1 MTSSRSDLLVLTH
14 DYRSIPIP
22 EALEALRDHAGATI
36 VALNRRQVG
45 WLPWSLRRLRAH
57 RYRKVLLDLPFK
69 HVHGAGSCLSKL
81 NNLHIYEEDACQDGL
96 PRSKWYGRFADFYR
110 QVAPRQVIVTGHIT
124 AQRLQQKDVPAVFV
138 PKGYAARNTGLLD
151 LERDVEVGFIGR
163 VRSEVYRER
172 AELLEAA
179 ETSLGCRLLRTEN
192 DDEYRRT
199 LNRIR
204 FFFSADKGLGEYMAK
219 NFEAMACG
227 CILVAYRQGE
237 GEEHALGLHDGG
249 NCLLYE
255 SLDEAA
261 DKLERIRQDPAA
273 LSTLQARSLAL
284 IKQFSHY
291 EMGKRI
297 AAHL

>member
-1 MTSSRSDLLVLTH
+1 MTSSRSDLLVITH

-22 EALEALRDHAGATI
+22 ETLEALRDHAGATI
-36 VALNRRQVG
+36 VALNRRQVR
-45 WLPWSLRRLRAH
+45 WLPWSLRRLQAH
-57 RYRKVLLDLPFK
+57 RHRKVLLDLPFK
-69 HVHGAGSCLSKL
+69 HVHGAGSCLSRL
-81 NNLHIYEEDACQDGL
+81 DNLYIYEEDACQDGL
-96 PRSKWYGRFADFYR
+96 SRSKWYGQFSDFYR
-110 QVAPRQVIVTGHIT
+110 QVAPLRVIATGHIT
-124 AQRLQQKDVPAVFV
+124 AQRLQRKGVPAVFV
-138 PKGYAARNTGLLD
+138 PKGYATRNTGLLD
-151 LERDVEVGFIGR
+151 LERDIEVGFIGR

-172 AELLEAA
+172 AELLEGA
-179 ETSLGCRLLRTEN
+179 EARLGCRLLRTEN

-237 GEEHALGLHDGG
+237 GEEQALGLRDGE
-249 NCLLYE
+249 NCLLYQ

-261 DKLERIRQDPAA
+261 EKLERIRQDPAA
-273 LSTLQARSLAL
+273 LRTLQTCSLTL

-297 AAHL
+297 AAYL